1 MNLAA
6 STPAATT
13 FGPLAAATFGQTGL
27 SLVSHDPVQNVSGF
41 PSPTTFSN
49 ATPTEFGQQTNK
61 SIVYHYSTKSQN
73 PDVLGPGALIFSF
86 RNPRCF
92 GLHCPDR
99 SKYVADLIEINRWF
113 VEMEK
118 PEHRMTRD
126 AHLDTPEKVLSQINF
141 MGVLKGAI
149 TGSSRER
156 HLGTCVLNNVVGER
170 ASTINVWRHGA
181 KEGMPLHV
189 ILIKA
194 VSQGVRAWKFV
205 PYAGYGPPVSA
216 LQYEDGGKWC
226 VGGSIFIGTAIS
238 SPTACAEGNENL
250 LDDPKRSLRLASYAG
265 GVDVCVGV

>member
-13 FGPLAAATFGQTGL
+13 FGPLAASTFGPTGL

-61 SIVYHYSTKSQN
+61 SIVYHYSTKSDN
-73 PDVLGPGALIFSF
+73 PDALGPGALIFSF

-92 GLHCPDR
+92 ELHCPDR
-99 SKYVADLIEINRWF
+99 SKYVKDLIDMNRWF
-113 VEMEK
+113 LEMAK
-118 PEHRMTRD
+118 PENKTKSKL
-126 AHLDTPEKVLSQINF
+126 LDTAENVLRQINF

-181 KEGMPLHV
+181 KEGVPLHI
-189 ILIKA
+189 ILTKE
-194 VSQGVRAWKFV
+194 VSQGVSAWKFV
-205 PYAGYGPPVSA
+205 PYAGHGPPVRE
-216 LQYEDGGKWC
+216 LMYEEGGKWC

-238 SPTACAEGNENL
+238 SPSACAEGNENL

-265 GVDVCVGV
+265 GVDVCIGV